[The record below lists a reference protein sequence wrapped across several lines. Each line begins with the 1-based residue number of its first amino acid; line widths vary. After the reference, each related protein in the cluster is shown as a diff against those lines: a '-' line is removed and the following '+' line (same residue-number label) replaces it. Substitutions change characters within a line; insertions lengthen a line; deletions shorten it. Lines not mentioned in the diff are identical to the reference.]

1 MLPEGLQNPQSPQ
14 PITYNKLLLVE
25 GQDAFQ
31 FFKALLRH
39 LNLLSD
45 IEIRNFG
52 GVNDLDFL
60 GTLDIT
66 PGFDRVISL
75 AIIRDAESNDAVSA
89 FDSVSSKLK
98 QTGFDVPLRPMT
110 STGGSPKISVFILP
124 DCINNGSLETLCL
137 QTVKNDPAI
146 PCVDQFFTCIQNN
159 GLSVPKNIQ
168 KANLHAFL
176 SSRERPNLLL
186 GEAAHAGYWPWNH
199 SALDLLKKFLN
210 NI

>member
-14 PITYNKLLLVE
+14 PITYKKILLVE
-25 GQDAFQ
+25 GHDAFQ

-52 GVNDLDFL
+52 GVGDLDYL
-60 GTLDIT
+60 GTLKIT
-66 PGFDRVISL
+66 DGFDDVISL
-75 AIIRDAESNDAVSA
+75 AIIRDAESNAVSA

-98 QTGFDVPLRPMT
+98 QTGFDVPLKPMT
-110 STGGSPKISVFILP
+110 STVGSPKISVFILP
-124 DCINNGSLETLCL
+124 DCIGNGSLETICL
-137 QTVKNDPAI
+137 QTVKNDPAM

-176 SSRERPNLLL
+176 SSRPRPHLLL
-186 GEAAHAGYWPWNH
+186 GQAAHKGYWPWNH
-199 SALDLLKKFLN
+199 AALDLLKKFLH

>member
-14 PITYNKLLLVE
+14 PITYKKILLVE
-25 GQDAFQ
+25 GHDAFQ

-39 LNLLSD
+39 LNLLPD

-52 GVNDLDFL
+52 GIGDLDYL
-60 GTLDIT
+60 ETLKIT
-66 PGFDRVISL
+66 DGFDDVISL
-75 AIIRDAESNDAVSA
+75 AIIRDAESNAVSA

-98 QTGFDVPLRPMT
+98 QTGFDVPLKPMT
-110 STGGSPKISVFILP
+110 STVGSPKISVFILP
-124 DCINNGSLETLCL
+124 DCISNGSLETICL
-137 QTVKNDPAI
+137 QTVKNDPAM

-168 KANLHAFL
+168 KATLHAFL
-176 SSRERPNLLL
+176 SSRSRPHLLL
-186 GEAAHAGYWPWNH
+186 GQAAHTGYWPWNH
-199 SALDLLKKFLN
+199 AALDLLKKFLN

>member
-1 MLPEGLQNPQSPQ
+1 MLPQGLQIAQSPQ
-14 PITYNKLLLVE
+14 PITYEKVLLVE
-25 GQDAFQ
+25 GNDAFQ
-31 FFKALLRH
+31 FFKALLRY

-60 GTLDIT
+60 ETLKIT
-66 PGFDRVISL
+66 DGFDNVISL
-75 AIIRDAESNDAVSA
+75 AIIRDAESNAASA
-89 FDSVSSKLK
+89 FSSVCGVLRQTDFDTPLK
-98 QTGFDVPLRPMT
+98 PMI

-124 DCINNGSLETLCL
+124 DCIKNGALENLCL
-137 QTVKNDPAI
+137 QLVVNDPAM

-159 GLSVPKNIQ
+159 GLPLPGNMQ

-176 SSRERPNLLL
+176 SSRQRPNLLL
-186 GEAAHAGYWPWNH
+186 GQAAHKGYWPWTH
-199 SALDLLKKFLN
+199 AALDPLKKFLN